1 VSDQKKYEGNS
12 SKRAAVL
19 SVSGIISI
27 IFGICI
33 VTIHGPL
40 RGSGLGTILIVLGVF
55 MLVIAALRV
64 FHKHSKP

>member
-1 VSDQKKYEGNS
+1 MPEQTKTEGNRN
-12 SKRAAVL
+12 KRAATL

-27 IFGICI
+27 IIGICI

-55 MLVIAALRV
+55 MLIIAALRV
-64 FHKHSKP
+64 FYKRSRK